1 MELPVVGDVKE
12 YITDT
17 TVPAIGVAGGIVGA
31 EWLVGALSKV
41 LNVENSYVNMI
52 VKALGGSACYT
63 YGIAKDNLFLRSVGV
78 GFMVSIL
85 LDIGR
90 MLGVVAAK
98 RGIKIPAIRELVS
111 FKQPVPQKNVVFA
124 TKPSVAQATPV
135 KKEEVTFAGV
145 V

>member
-12 YITDT
+12 YLTDT
-17 TVPAIGVAGGIVGA
+17 TVPAIGVATGVIGA
-31 EWLVGALSKV
+31 EWLVGALSKAF
-41 LNVENSYVNMI
+41 NVQNSFVNMI

-63 YGIAKDNLFLRSVGV
+63 YGIARDNLFLRSVGV
-78 GFMVSIL
+78 GFVVSIL

-98 RGIKIPAIRELVS
+98 RGIKIPAIKELVS
-111 FKQPVPQKNVVFA
+111 FKQPIPQKNVVFA
-124 TKPSVAQATPV
+124 TKPQVAQVTPV